1 MADAQVGEIV
11 QPGQGIV
18 EVKPAWNCR
27 RRVARG
33 SIMGGLL
40 GIPAAA
46 FEQAQAPVDLRR
58 SEHLRGVFRPAPP
71 PVRVGVAG
79 AGQVRLLQA
88 AQGVLQGQ

>member
-18 EVKPAWNCR
+18 EGEAGVELQAQGS
-27 RRVARG
+27 AG